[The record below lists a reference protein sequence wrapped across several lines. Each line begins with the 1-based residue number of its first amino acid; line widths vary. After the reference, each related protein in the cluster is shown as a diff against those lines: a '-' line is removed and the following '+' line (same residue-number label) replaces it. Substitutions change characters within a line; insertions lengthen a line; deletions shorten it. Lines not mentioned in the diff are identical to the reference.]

1 MLLLSLYYHLYTA
14 NKQKSSLCCSAKTRS
29 LGAPRGSH
37 PRRERKPKAR
47 TAAPKLE
54 TETEIAQHQ
63 PRRNIRTG
71 CVLPGVQRRGG
82 DGRGTRAA
90 HLVARS
96 AWRAARVCWSKCC
109 RCDLTPGLHGSG
121 RDFSGPLSSCC
132 GLWAALNSSFGRDRV
147 ARYHPMALRA
157 EASLEQDAVWTDSC
171 RHSPP
176 RLHRAW
182 PRGPDFQGLEHA
194 SA

>member
-1 MLLLSLYYHLYTA
+1 MGSVEHRCWEQA
-14 NKQKSSLCCSAKTRS
+14 AGKSVAAQPSVLVPDSCR
-29 LGAPRGSH
+29 LRGSF
-37 PRRERKPKAR
+37 R
-47 TAAPKLE
+47 
-54 TETEIAQHQ
+54 
-63 PRRNIRTG
+63 
-71 CVLPGVQRRGG
+71 
-82 DGRGTRAA
+82 
-90 HLVARS
+90 
-96 AWRAARVCWSKCC
+96 
-109 RCDLTPGLHGSG
+109 DL
-121 RDFSGPLSSCC
+121 SGPLSSCC